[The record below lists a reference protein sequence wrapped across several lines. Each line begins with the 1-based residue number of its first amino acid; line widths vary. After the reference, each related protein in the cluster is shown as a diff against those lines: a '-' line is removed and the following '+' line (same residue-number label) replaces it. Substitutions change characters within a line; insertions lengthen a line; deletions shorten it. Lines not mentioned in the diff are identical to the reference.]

1 MLTVLVIGLF
11 LSCSD
16 KNTQVTTVSPPEP
29 IPYPYVSEH
38 FTFYYTSYDSLF
50 MHEIADSVENNY
62 QRILSDLMTDSVAKT
77 IVHFYRS
84 HEELANAVRYIVP
97 NLPVWAV
104 GLSTAKDTIHMLAPK
119 HPEQNYEFMLV
130 VLIHEFTHC
139 VTLNINP
146 GFANNPRWLW
156 ESIALYEARQFI
168 HPNQLPYMVNH
179 NPPTLSQLNNFN
191 NTQIYEVGYL
201 LSEYI
206 VLNWDRQHL
215 KDMILSNGNTQQ
227 TLGLTYSQFQFNW
240 FEFVKNRYNI

>member
-16 KNTQVTTVSPPEP
+16 KNTQVTTVSTPEP